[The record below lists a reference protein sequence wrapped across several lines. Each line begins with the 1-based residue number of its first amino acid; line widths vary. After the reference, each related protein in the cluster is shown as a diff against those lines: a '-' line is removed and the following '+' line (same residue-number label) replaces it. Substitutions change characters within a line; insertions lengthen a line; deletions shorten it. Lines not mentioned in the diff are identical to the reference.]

1 MSFGDVKIRAAP
13 CGAALVIWIF
23 ENAFA
28 TQSVRLF
35 QHVEFFTN
43 FDESIDTLVEL
54 FASVTR

>member
-13 CGAALVIWIF
+13 CGAALIFFDF

-28 TQSVRLF
+28 PQLVRLF

-54 FASVTR
+54 FATVTR